1 MTGKKVCVAMSGG
14 VDSSVSAAILK
25 KKGYDV
31 IGAFIVN
38 WSDTKNTK
46 GECAWREERRDAMRV
61 AAKLDIPLHTLYFE
75 KEYRKWVVDYMFKEY
90 RAGRTP
96 NPDILCNKYIKFGL
110 FLQAANKLK
119 CDYVATGHYARIKKV
134 KRTYQLHKGIDRDKD
149 QTYFL
154 YTLDQEV
161 LKKTLFP
168 VGGLKKN
175 EVRKYARTIKLPV
188 SKKPESM
195 GICFVG
201 KVKLED
207 FLKQKIKPKKGD
219 IVSVDGKKIGKHNGI
234 FYYTVGQRHGFG
246 IKGGGQYYIVE
257 KDVKNNQL
265 VVARGKNHPALYSN
279 NIIVSNF
286 TWVSNIKL
294 GLKCKA
300 KIRHRQEDQ
309 TCFIQS
315 TGSKHRISVIFKQ
328 PQWAAAPGQSIVF
341 YQGTQCLGGGIIQ

>member
-14 VDSSVSAAILK
+14 VDSSVSAAILM

-46 GECAWREERRDAMRV
+46 GECAWREERRDAIRV
-61 AAKLDIPLHTLYFE
+61 AAKLDIPLVTFNFE

-110 FLQAANKLK
+110 FLKAANKLK
-119 CDYVATGHYARIKKV
+119 CNYIATGHYARIKKI
-134 KRTYQLHKGIDRDKD
+134 KRTYQLHKGIDKDKD
-149 QTYFL
+149 QSYFL
-154 YTLDQEV
+154 YTLNQV
-161 LKKTLFP
+161 TLKKTLFP
-168 VGGLKKN
+168 VGNMKKA
-175 EVRKYARTIKLPV
+175 EVRQYAAKMKLPV

-201 KVKLED
+201 KVKLEE

-219 IVSVDGKKIGKHNGI
+219 IITTDGIKIGKHNGI

-246 IKGGGQYYIVE
+246 IEGGGQYYIVK
-257 KDVKNNQL
+257 KDIKNNQL
-265 VVARGKNHPALYSN
+265 IVARGKKHPLLYTN
-279 NIIVSNF
+279 NITVSNLSWI
-286 TWVSNIKL
+286 TNLKL

-300 KIRHRQEDQ
+300 KIRHRQDDQ
-309 TCFIQS
+309 DCFIQAVENKS
-315 TGSKHRISVIFKQ
+315 ISVIFRR
-328 PQWAAAPGQSIVF
+328 PQWAVAPGQSIVF
-341 YQGTQCLGGGIIQ
+341 YQGTQCLGGGIIK